1 MVSKLFLITHTFIS
15 KKNFEHVPQYI
26 CIPIDCIPV
35 LLYYYVL
42 SEAYEE
48 NRIWKEEEKSI
59 FLYKLYRSYNRVSS
73 TGVSIEVPYK

>member
-1 MVSKLFLITHTFIS
+1 MDFPYLQLYNCKSVVSKLFLITHTFIS

-26 CIPIDCIPV
+26 CIPIDYIPV

-48 NRIWKEEEKSI
+48 NRI
-59 FLYKLYRSYNRVSS
+59 
-73 TGVSIEVPYK
+73 